1 MNKNWVDLQVNGHRG
16 VDFTSPDLTEA
27 GVLQVIEEL
36 ADAGTAVF
44 LPTIITASD
53 ELYARNVPLIKRTVE
68 KYGLQ
73 KHVPGVHL
81 EGPLL
86 TCAGA
91 HDPALQ
97 QECSAANV
105 RKLYDLSEGFI
116 KLMTLSAEAPGSAE
130 AIAEMKKLGIIP
142 SVGHHTAGYA
152 DIHRAADAGC
162 QLLTHLGNACPN
174 LVGRHENPLLAGLAD
189 DRLKAMVIT
198 DGHHLPPDLIRII
211 FKVKGADNVI
221 VTSDACSLCGFPPGE
236 YALWGNRAVLT
247 ENGKLHNPDKQCL
260 VAAAATM
267 DMCMEFLKNL
277 DFLSDGELLKAGRTN
292 ALKLLGMEDTL

>member
-1 MNKNWVDLQVNGHRG
+1 MNKKWVDLQVNGHRG
-16 VDFTSPDLTEA
+16 VDFVSPELSEKDIVQA
-27 GVLQVIEEL
+27 IEEL
-36 ADAGTAVF
+36 AEAGTAVF
-44 LPTIITASD
+44 LPTLITASD

-97 QECSAANV
+97 QECSAENV
-105 RKLYDLSEGFI
+105 RKLHDLTEGFI
-116 KLMTLSAEAPGSAE
+116 KVMTLSAEAEGAPEAVAE
-130 AIAEMKKLGIIP
+130 LKKRGIVP

-152 DIHRAADAGC
+152 EIHRAADAGC

-174 LVGRHENPLLAGLAD
+174 LVGRHENPLLAGLAEERMD
-189 DRLKAMVIT
+189 AMIIT
-198 DGHHLPPDLIRII
+198 DGHHLPADLIKII
-211 FKVKGADNVI
+211 FKVKSPDHII

-236 YALWGNRAVLT
+236 YSLWGNRAVLT

-267 DMCMEFLKNL
+267 DMCMEFLKSL
-277 DFLSDGELLKAGRTN
+277 EFLSGEELLKVGRTN
-292 ALKLLGMEDTL
+292 ALKLLNMEDDL